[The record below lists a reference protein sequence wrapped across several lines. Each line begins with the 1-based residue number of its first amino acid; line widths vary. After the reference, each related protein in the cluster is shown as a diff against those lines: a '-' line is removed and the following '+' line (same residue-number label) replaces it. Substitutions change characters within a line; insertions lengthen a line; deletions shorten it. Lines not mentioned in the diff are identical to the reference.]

1 MNVEE
6 QIIVT
11 VRNLPPERQVEVLD
25 FAEFLS
31 QRITSTVNA
40 PRPFGLCAGQ
50 FRVPDDFDAAL
61 PEDELRLFEQ

>member
-40 PRPFGLCAGQ
+40 SRPFGLCAGQ
-50 FRVPDDFDAAL
+50 FRVPDDFDAPL
-61 PEDELRLFEQ
+61 PKDELGALE